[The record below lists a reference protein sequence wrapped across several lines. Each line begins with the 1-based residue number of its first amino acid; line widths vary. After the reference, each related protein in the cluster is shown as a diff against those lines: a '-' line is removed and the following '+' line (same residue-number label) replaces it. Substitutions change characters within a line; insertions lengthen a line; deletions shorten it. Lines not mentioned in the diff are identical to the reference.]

1 MGAFGAKILAKIA
14 AAGLGRATDSRLGAF
29 GARILDRFLCSIAHM
44 KAMVKNIKNTLF
56 WALFSNLDGFLQ
68 SIAHMSWMPFGRNC
82 QFSDYITL
90 QVTVS
95 SVFNN
100 TAKLHM
106 SVQLLNNTPNNVS
119 SMRSPLPVNVRL
131 VNFLLKT
138 ETWFG

>member
-1 MGAFGAKILAKIA
+1 
-14 AAGLGRATDSRLGAF
+14 
-29 GARILDRFLCSIAHM
+29 M
-44 KAMVKNIKNTLF
+44 KEMVKNIKNTLF

-68 SIAHMSWMPFGRNC
+68 FIPHMNGMPFGRNC

-100 TAKLHM
+100 TAKLQM

-119 SMRSPLPVNVRL
+119 SMRSPLPANVSS

-138 ETWFG
+138 ET

>member
-1 MGAFGAKILAKIA
+1 
-14 AAGLGRATDSRLGAF
+14 
-29 GARILDRFLCSIAHM
+29 M

-68 SIAHMSWMPFGRNC
+68 SIAHMNEVPFGRNC

-100 TAKLHM
+100 SAKLHM
-106 SVQLLNNTPNNVS
+106 SVQLFHKTPNNVR
-119 SMRSPLPVNVRL
+119 SMRSPLPVNVSS
-131 VNFLLKT
+131 VDFLLKT
-138 ETWFG
+138 EN

>member
-1 MGAFGAKILAKIA
+1 
-14 AAGLGRATDSRLGAF
+14 
-29 GARILDRFLCSIAHM
+29 M

-68 SIAHMSWMPFGRNC
+68 SIAHMNEVPFGRNY

-106 SVQLLNNTPNNVS
+106 SVQLLHKTPNNVR
-119 SMRSPLPVNVRL
+119 SMRSSTSVNDRS
-131 VNFLLKT
+131 VNFLIKT
-138 ETWFG
+138 EP

>member
-1 MGAFGAKILAKIA
+1 
-14 AAGLGRATDSRLGAF
+14 
-29 GARILDRFLCSIAHM
+29 M

-68 SIAHMSWMPFGRNC
+68 SIAHMNEVPFGRNY

-106 SVQLLNNTPNNVS
+106 SVQLLHKTPNNVR
-119 SMRSPLPVNVRL
+119 SMRSSTPVNIRS
-131 VNFLLKT
+131 VNFLRCWGRGKEGEKEEEEVGSGPIVAQITKLAV
-138 ETWFG
+138 